1 MKKPKLSVQDMCMIG
16 MFTAIIVIMAQ
27 ISIPMPMGVP
37 MTMQTFAITLAA
49 IVMGA
54 KNSTI
59 ASFIYVLLGA
69 IGVPVFASFT
79 GGVGIVVGATG
90 GFIMTFPIMALI
102 IGLGADFYKKNKAWL
117 IVGIL
122 VGTIVNY
129 IGGTLWYCFVTG
141 NMTGNGFMAGIAACV
156 LPFIP
161 TAIIKAVLA
170 VIVGLPVRT
179 RVVAAVCR

>member
-1 MKKPKLSVQDMCMIG
+1 MKKQKLSVQDMCMIG

-27 ISIPMPMGVP
+27 ISIPMPLGVP

-54 KNSTI
+54 KNGTL
-59 ASFIYVLLGA
+59 ASLIYVLLGA

-79 GGVGIVVGATG
+79 GGIGIVVGPTG
-90 GFIMTFPIMALI
+90 GFIMTFPVMALI
-102 IGLGADFYKKNKAWL
+102 IGLGADFYRKNKAWL

-129 IGGTLWYCFVTG
+129 IGGTLWYCFVTE
-141 NMTGNGFMAGIAACV
+141 NSFMAGLMGCV
-156 LPFIP
+156 IPFIP
-161 TAIIKAVLA
+161 TASIKAVLA

-179 RVVAAVCR
+179 RVAAAVCR

>member
-1 MKKPKLSVQDMCMIG
+1 MKNSKLSIQDMCMIG

-59 ASFIYVLLGA
+59 ASLIYVLLGA
-69 IGVPVFASFT
+69 IGVPVFASFS

-102 IGLGADFYKKNKAWL
+102 IGLGADFYRKNKAWL

-122 VGTIVNY
+122 VGTVVNY

-141 NMTGNGFMAGIAACV
+141 NGFMAGIAGCV

-161 TAIIKAVLA
+161 TAVIKAVLA

-179 RVVAAVCR
+179 RVVSAVCR

>member
-1 MKKPKLSVQDMCMIG
+1 MKNSKLSIQDMCMIG

-54 KNSTI
+54 KNGTI
-59 ASFIYVLLGA
+59 ASLIYVLLGA
-69 IGVPVFASFT
+69 IGVPVFANFS

-90 GFIMTFPIMALI
+90 GFIMTFPVMALI

-122 VGTIVNY
+122 VGTVVNY

-141 NMTGNGFMAGIAACV
+141 NDFMAGLAGCV

-170 VIVGLPVRT
+170 VIVGMPVRT
-179 RVVAAVCR
+179 RVVAAICR

>member
-1 MKKPKLSVQDMCMIG
+1 MKNSKLSIQDMCMIG

-59 ASFIYVLLGA
+59 ASLIYVLLGA
-69 IGVPVFASFT
+69 IGVPVFANFS

-102 IGLGADFYKKNKAWL
+102 IGLGADFYKKNRAWL

-122 VGTIVNY
+122 VGTVVNY

-141 NMTGNGFMAGIAACV
+141 NGFMAGLAGCV

-170 VIVGLPVRT
+170 VIVGMPVRT
-179 RVVAAVCR
+179 RVVAAICR